1 MLRVFAVLASFAFT
15 SALFAAGS
23 VDFSVSSGETIQIE
37 LWGTSD
43 SNVQLIDTDTGQVVA
58 SGGMMTY
65 SGGNYTNQYWGYG
78 EAYLPGVS
86 FTIGTYSYIT
96 GLPTGNYR
104 LSVSTPGC
112 TGWGSGSGMYYYISD
127 WSSWDVMDYTIYIY

>member
-58 SGGMMTY
+58 SGGMLTY

-78 EAYLPGVS
+78 DAYLPGVS

-112 TGWGSGSGMYYYISD
+112 TGWGSGSGPYYYISD
-127 WSSWDVMDYTIYIY
+127 WSSWDTMDYTIYIY